1 MVFVELDVDFLLC
14 KVFDVSVMKVDFI
27 IVLQHRTSTIDSM
40 TLSLA
45 Y

>member
-1 MVFVELDVDFLLC
+1 M
-14 KVFDVSVMKVDFI
+14 FDVSVMKVDFI
-27 IVLQHRTSTIDSM
+27 IVLQHITSTIDSM